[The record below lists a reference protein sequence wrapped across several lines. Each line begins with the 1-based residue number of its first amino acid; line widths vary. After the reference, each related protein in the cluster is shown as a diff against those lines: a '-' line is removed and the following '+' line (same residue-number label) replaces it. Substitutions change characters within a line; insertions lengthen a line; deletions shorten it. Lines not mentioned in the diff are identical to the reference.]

1 MLHVDEIGAKPPIYL
16 KIVKTHLDQTVSDLR
31 SDSVGHFICVQQST
45 FSLQEGPPVPVF
57 GGLGARFKI
66 VATRT
71 PKSVMLKPIFVK
83 PLWMVD
89 LTRWEMLFVSKKHIP
104 TQRNGLP

>member
-45 FSLQEGPPVPVF
+45 FSLQEGPPIPLF
-57 GGLGARFKI
+57 GGLGAFLNI
-66 VATRT
+66 ATAVSGVRAS
-71 PKSVMLKPIFVK
+71 KQSAYVNFVK
-83 PLWMVD
+83 PYQIFD
-89 LTRWEMLFVSKKHIP
+89 LTL
-104 TQRNGLP
+104 